1 MKLLTAISN
10 IFIIVFMLSCISQAT
25 ESNAIAGINAQETKN
40 SGLKTFQPKSPDYA
54 PGEILVKFVQGTD
67 RQTIDAIL
75 QRLHLKIIRKMS
87 SSDLYLIKI
96 ADDSAV
102 ENIIKK
108 LNQFKEVSY
117 AEPNYVRTIDLK

>member
-1 MKLLTAISN
+1 MIIIAI
-10 IFIIVFMLSCISQAT
+10 MLSCIGRTT
-25 ESNAIAGINAQETKN
+25 ESNVISGINAQEAKN
-40 SGLKTFQPKSPDYA
+40 GAPKTFQQKPPDYA

-67 RQTIDAIL
+67 QQTIDPIL
-75 QRLHLKIIRKMS
+75 KKLHLKVIRKMS

-96 ADDSAV
+96 ADDSAI

-117 AEPNYVRTIDLK
+117 SEPNYIITIDFK

>member
-1 MKLLTAISN
+1 MKFLTAISN

-40 SGLKTFQPKSPDYA
+40 SGPKTFQQKPSDYA

-67 RQTIDAIL
+67 QQTIEAIL
-75 QRLHLKIIRKMS
+75 KRLHLKIIRKMS

-96 ADDSAV
+96 TDDSAV

-117 AEPNYVRTIDLK
+117 AEPNYVRTIDLQ